1 MIAELKKY
9 KKIIEDAVDLL
20 GYTPL
25 RYAIFER
32 EKINRIEYQ
41 VRIEY
46 IENHYEVYTT
56 GERASIS
63 GKKQFENFF
72 EAYHNFLFKLQLS
85 ILQNR
90 RQVRGE
96 QPPEY
101 HCSLW
106 DKCCR

>member
-1 MIAELKKY
+1 MIDELKKY

-25 RYAIFER
+25 RYAIFEG
-32 EKINRIEYQ
+32 EKNNRIEYQ

-63 GKKQFENFF
+63 GKNNLKT
-72 EAYHNFLFKLQLS
+72 FLKRIIIFCLNYNL
-85 ILQNR
+85 
-90 RQVRGE
+90 VF
-96 QPPEY
+96 
-101 HCSLW
+101 
-106 DKCCR
+106 CRIDEE

>member
-1 MIAELKKY
+1 
-9 KKIIEDAVDLL
+9 
-20 GYTPL
+20 
-25 RYAIFER
+25 
-32 EKINRIEYQ
+32 
-41 VRIEY
+41 
-46 IENHYEVYTT
+46 
-56 GERASIS
+56 IS

-72 EAYHNFLFKLQLS
+72 DAYHNFLFKLQLS

>member
-1 MIAELKKY
+1 MIDELKKY

-25 RYAIFER
+25 RYAIFEG
-32 EKINRIEYQ
+32 EKNNRIEYQ

-63 GKKQFENFF
+63 GKKQFENFLKRIIIF
-72 EAYHNFLFKLQLS
+72 CLNYNLVF
-85 ILQNR
+85 
-90 RQVRGE
+90 
-96 QPPEY
+96 
-101 HCSLW
+101 
-106 DKCCR
+106 CRIDEE

>member
-1 MIAELKKY
+1 MIDELKKY

-25 RYAIFER
+25 RYAIFEG
-32 EKINRIEYQ
+32 EKNNRIEYQ

-56 GERASIS
+56 GESASIS

-90 RQVRGE
+90 RRVRDGE
-96 QPPEY
+96 PPEY
-101 HCSLW
+101 FCALW
-106 DKCCR
+106 EK